1 MKSTRIKSCLIILTV
16 ILVRAGIYSKI
27 RGQYSESQQVNA
39 TIQLSICG
47 NETAEGGEECDTND
61 LNDQTCESLGYA
73 GGSLSCDLACDF
85 ERGLCISPTP
95 TPTPSATPTPTITPT
110 PTTAPP
116 TAAPSPT
123 LKPKPT
129 LPGALQ
135 IFDVR
140 GIGRILI
147 DDLQTV
153 VELWVIHW
161 KNMQGTENCDMN
173 KDNHC
178 DLRDF
183 SILMFYVER

>member
-95 TPTPSATPTPTITPT
+95 TPTPSATPS
-110 PTTAPP
+110 AM
-116 TAAPSPT
+116 AASPSAAR
-123 LKPKPT
+123 
-129 LPGALQ
+129 PGSSRNGPRMSA
-135 IFDVR
+135 
-140 GIGRILI
+140 
-147 DDLQTV
+147 
-153 VELWVIHW
+153 
-161 KNMQGTENCDMN
+161 
-173 KDNHC
+173 
-178 DLRDF
+178 
-183 SILMFYVER
+183 